1 MNRSNYS
8 SPSQSQLPVIHVVDD
23 EEWVRSSIAFLLEN
37 EGYQVFHWEDGHSFL
52 ERGTRNGTN
61 EIALID
67 IRMPELDGFDVQ
79 ARLNAADDPLPV
91 ILLTGHAD
99 VNLAV
104 RAMKG
109 GAIDFIEK
117 PFEAMV
123 LLNAIREALAER
135 AVTTLRRKRYSEA
148 ARAVERLTERELE
161 VLQGLTAGGS
171 NKEIAQRLNLSPR
184 TVETHRGSLMAKL
197 GATRLSTALRIAF
210 LAELD
215 EKVEGL

>member
-1 MNRSNYS
+1 
-8 SPSQSQLPVIHVVDD
+8 
-23 EEWVRSSIAFLLEN
+23 
-37 EGYQVFHWEDGHSFL
+37 
-52 ERGTRNGTN
+52 
-61 EIALID
+61 
-67 IRMPELDGFDVQ
+67 MPELDGFDVQ